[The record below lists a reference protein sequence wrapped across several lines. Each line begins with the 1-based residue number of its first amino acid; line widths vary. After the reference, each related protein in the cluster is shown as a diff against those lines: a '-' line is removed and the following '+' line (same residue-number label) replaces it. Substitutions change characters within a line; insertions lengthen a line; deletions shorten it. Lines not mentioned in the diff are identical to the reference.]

1 MVPVVKDEPDGQ
13 LKAVRRPTAA
23 PAPLRA
29 NGHCAQVEGQDE
41 RLHGRPVQ
49 LLAEGGGQP
58 GAAGGEGGGEGEA
71 GRLQAPVKRVGQ
83 ARGHVRYPVQII
95 FVKNTLRYTV
105 NKNTLLNYFP
115 LELNVLSCTVIYI
128 PYILKTLYLYCVV
141 VFCTCIV

>member
-58 GAAGGEGGGEGEA
+58 GAAGGEGGGEGGGPGPA
-71 GRLQAPVKRVGQ
+71 RKSVGDTTKHVTNYVRLGSVKMQSKKILRHTGLPVPFGLDNISRH
-83 ARGHVRYPVQII
+83 AHR
-95 FVKNTLRYTV
+95 KN
-105 NKNTLLNYFP
+105 
-115 LELNVLSCTVIYI
+115 S
-128 PYILKTLYLYCVV
+128 
-141 VFCTCIV
+141 